1 MQAVK
6 HPSIGDQPSTC
17 LLQHRIKLVMQT
29 LRIEIMSLS
38 YHPLRLADVS
48 VYAIAVYRLLAHLIL
63 PVPL

>member
-1 MQAVK
+1 
-6 HPSIGDQPSTC
+6 
-17 LLQHRIKLVMQT
+17 MQT